1 MQNVTRPDWDSYF
14 LGIANAVSQRGD
26 CTRSQVGAVLV
37 GPDRRIISTGYNGT
51 MPNVSGCLDGGCPRG
66 RFSYESL
73 PSNDDYSNCIAV
85 HAERNAVIYSD
96 TSKRFGSTL
105 YVTRRPCVGCKEL
118 LLAEGISRVVW
129 LSSDNVLCTELLF
142 E

>member
-1 MQNVTRPDWDSYF
+1 MSNDSRPDWDNYF
-14 LGIANAVSQRGD
+14 LGIANAVSKRGD

-37 GPDRRIISTGYNGT
+37 GPDHRIISTGYNGT

-73 PSNDDYSNCIAV
+73 PSNDDYSNCIAI
-85 HAERNAVIYSD
+85 HAERNAIIYSD
-96 TSKRFGSTL
+96 PSKRSGTTL
-105 YVTRRPCVGCKEL
+105 YVTRRPCVLCKEL
-118 LLAEGISRVVW
+118 LLAEGVTRVVW
-129 LSSDNVLCTELLF
+129 LSQDNIKCTELLF